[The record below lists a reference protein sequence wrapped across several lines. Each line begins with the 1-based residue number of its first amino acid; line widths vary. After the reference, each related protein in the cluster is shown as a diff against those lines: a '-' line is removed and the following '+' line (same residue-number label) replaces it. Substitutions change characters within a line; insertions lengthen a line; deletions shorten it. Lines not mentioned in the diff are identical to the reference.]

1 MDSLT
6 HIVIGACVG
15 DLIAGKYV
23 GKRAML
29 YGALMNS
36 LPDVDFIASF
46 FLDPVSDLL
55 AHRGFTHSFLFAFLF
70 TPLFAWAANK
80 MERKVDL
87 SYPRWCLFFFIEIM
101 IHLFID
107 SFNAY
112 GTGWFEPFNHARVSF
127 HTLFVADPLFSIV
140 PAAAFVALLLLPSQH
155 RSRRKWVIV
164 SLLTCTVY
172 LGISIMN
179 KLIVDHDVEKIAAN
193 KNISFTRDL
202 TTPTPLNNLLWFVA
216 LEQDSG
222 YYIGYRSVFDSKD
235 DMELTWRPRNQQMLD
250 SIEHETHLQQ
260 LKRFSQGFYI
270 AEKWSDTLV
279 FSDLRFGQVAG
290 WDNPHNPFAFYY
302 FLNHPEDNELVV
314 QRGRFARWNR
324 TSMEAMWRRI
334 KGN

>member
-15 DLIAGKYV
+15 DIIAGKYV

-55 AHRGFTHSFLFAFLF
+55 AHRGFTHSFLFAILF
-70 TPLFAWAANK
+70 APLFAWMANR

-87 SYPRWCLFFFIEIM
+87 SFSRWWLFFFIEIM

-112 GTGWFEPFNHARVSF
+112 GTGLFEPFNHARVSF
-127 HTLFVADPLFSIV
+127 HTIFVADPLFSIV
-140 PAAAFVALLLLPSQH
+140 PAIAFVALLILPAQH
-155 RSRRKWVIV
+155 RLRRKWVLV
-164 SLLTCTVY
+164 SLLSSAVY
-172 LGISIMN
+172 LGISVMN
-179 KLIVDHDVEKIAAN
+179 KFIIDKEV
-193 KNISFTRDL
+193 KNIASSKNITYSRNL

-216 LEQDSG
+216 LEKDSG
-222 YYIGYRSVFDSKD
+222 YFIGYRSVFDTQSE
-235 DMELTWRPRNQQMLD
+235 MELTWRPRNQQMLD
-250 SIEHETHLQQ
+250 SIEHEKHLKQ
-260 LKRFSQGFYI
+260 LKRFSQGYYT
-270 AEKWSDTLV
+270 AEKWGDTLV
-279 FSDLRFGQVAG
+279 FNDLRFGQVVG
-290 WDNPHNPFAFYY
+290 WENPYNPFAFYY
-302 FLNHPEDNELVV
+302 FLNHPENNELVV